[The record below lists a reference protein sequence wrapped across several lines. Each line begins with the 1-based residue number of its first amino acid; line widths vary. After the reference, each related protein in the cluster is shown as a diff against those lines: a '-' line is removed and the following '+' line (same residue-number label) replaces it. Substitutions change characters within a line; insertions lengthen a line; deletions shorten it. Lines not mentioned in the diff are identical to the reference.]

1 MPEPETGAGGGTA
14 STTERDNL
22 QRLNAMRQQTGG
34 EEKPAEDAGEGEGGE
49 EESITLWQAFI
60 DALWPKNAVTWFFQG
75 MTSNNI
81 KRVFMRVLID
91 NFGWFLV
98 GAIVFL
104 IIIGGIMGFVSW
116 GGIAKQA
123 IIEPFGWEKLII
135 QGIKYFY

>member
-81 KRVFMRVLID
+81 KRVFMRVVVID
-91 NFGWFLV
+91 NGVWIIV
-98 GAIVFL
+98 GL
-104 IIIGGIMGFVSW
+104 IIIVAVIGPIVGFIDLGKDVIAGAVGGAALVGLV
-116 GGIAKQA
+116 
-123 IIEPFGWEKLII
+123 LLLL
-135 QGIKYFY
+135 